1 MVSTEKKAPSKILVL
16 KGGVSSEREVSLE
29 SGKAVADAL
38 REAGYEVR
46 EYDIQELAVT
56 PEMKEWADVVWPVLH
71 GGYGEDG
78 RIQKMLE
85 DAGIRF
91 VGSGSAACA
100 LIMDKVA
107 SKKLMDLH
115 GIPNAGYA
123 VLTEPSETIPE
134 GMKLPLIVKPSN
146 EGSTFGITLVETPED
161 WKKAME
167 LVFRYGNRAL
177 VEEFFKGVETTVGI
191 IDGKALP
198 VIEIR
203 YEGKIY
209 DYDAKYTHASGD
221 TEYLCPPRNLP
232 EELQKRM
239 PEGKIVP
246 SFILQTSPFSLRLPE
261 SVECLNG
268 EVLYAVELQDLQR
281 DSLAIDFSDSPA
293 TVFVQNSRFRAL
305 SVLARQLDL
314 VSGSVDHLYLNL
326 DELCS
331 FEVKTDSFR
340 IDTEYLSGSKTVDC
354 QVNPQE
360 CRRILWNPLSE
371 KAKLNLKMKN
381 PSEILLRE

>member
-1 MVSTEKKAPSKILVL
+1 MKRTTYIILGVL
-16 KGGVSSEREVSLE
+16 L
-29 SGKAVADAL
+29 AL
-38 REAGYEVR
+38 LAGMSATIIYWG
-46 EYDIQELAVT
+46 T
-56 PEMKEWADVVWPVLH
+56 H
-71 GGYGEDG
+71 
-78 RIQKMLE
+78 
-85 DAGIRF
+85 
-91 VGSGSAACA
+91 SGSASDMTVRLEGEERVRPLPACKV
-100 LIMDKVA
+100 IRFQVDKTLYKYDGRDDFTYYFTLNTA
-107 SKKLMDLH
+107 H
-115 GIPNAGYA
+115 
-123 VLTEPSETIPE
+123 
-134 GMKLPLIVKPSN
+134 LIVTPADTAT
-146 EGSTFGITLVETPED
+146 GSFSYASD
-161 WKKAME
+161 M
-167 LVFRYGNRAL
+167 
-177 VEEFFKGVETTVGI
+177 EEFMSFK
-191 IDGKALP
+191 A
-198 VIEIR
+198 
-203 YEGKIY
+203 
-209 DYDAKYTHASGD
+209 HGD
-221 TEYLCPPRNLP
+221 TLDVVFSFPP

-246 SFILQTSPFSLRLPE
+246 SLILQTSPFSLRLPE

-326 DELCS
+326 DELYS

-381 PSEILLRE
+381 PSEILLRD

>member
-1 MVSTEKKAPSKILVL
+1 MKRTTYVILGVL
-16 KGGVSSEREVSLE
+16 L
-29 SGKAVADAL
+29 AL
-38 REAGYEVR
+38 LAGMSATIIYWG
-46 EYDIQELAVT
+46 T
-56 PEMKEWADVVWPVLH
+56 H
-71 GGYGEDG
+71 
-78 RIQKMLE
+78 
-85 DAGIRF
+85 
-91 VGSGSAACA
+91 SGSASDMTVRLEGEERMRPLPACKV
-100 LIMDKVA
+100 IRFQVDKTLYKYDGRDDFTYYFTLNTA
-107 SKKLMDLH
+107 H
-115 GIPNAGYA
+115 
-123 VLTEPSETIPE
+123 
-134 GMKLPLIVKPSN
+134 LIVTPADTAT
-146 EGSTFGITLVETPED
+146 GSFSYASD
-161 WKKAME
+161 M
-167 LVFRYGNRAL
+167 
-177 VEEFFKGVETTVGI
+177 EEFMSFK
-191 IDGKALP
+191 A
-198 VIEIR
+198 
-203 YEGKIY
+203 
-209 DYDAKYTHASGD
+209 HGD
-221 TEYLCPPRNLP
+221 TLDVVFSFPP

-268 EVLYAVELQDLQR
+268 EMLYAVELQDLQR

-326 DELCS
+326 DELYS
-331 FEVKTDSFR
+331 FEVRTDSFR

-381 PSEILLRE
+381 PSEILLRD

>member
-1 MVSTEKKAPSKILVL
+1 MKRTTYVILGVLLALLAGMSATIIYWGTHSGSVSDMTVRLE
-16 KGGVSSEREVSLE
+16 GEERMRPLPACKVIRFQVDKTLY
-29 SGKAVADAL
+29 K
-38 REAGYEVR
+38 
-46 EYDIQELAVT
+46 YDGRDDFTYYFTLNTAHLIVT
-56 PEMKEWADVVWPVLH
+56 PADTATGSFSYASDMEEFMSFKAHGDTLDVVFSFP
-71 GGYGEDG
+71 
-78 RIQKMLE
+78 
-85 DAGIRF
+85 
-91 VGSGSAACA
+91 
-100 LIMDKVA
+100 
-107 SKKLMDLH
+107 
-115 GIPNAGYA
+115 
-123 VLTEPSETIPE
+123 
-134 GMKLPLIVKPSN
+134 
-146 EGSTFGITLVETPED
+146 
-161 WKKAME
+161 
-167 LVFRYGNRAL
+167 
-177 VEEFFKGVETTVGI
+177 
-191 IDGKALP
+191 
-198 VIEIR
+198 
-203 YEGKIY
+203 
-209 DYDAKYTHASGD
+209 
-221 TEYLCPPRNLP
+221 P

-268 EVLYAVELQDLQR
+268 EMLYAVELQDLQR

-326 DELCS
+326 DELYS

-381 PSEILLRE
+381 PSEILLRD